1 MDLGEA
7 ILSRLTGAAAVTDIV
22 GSGADARTFWV
33 RRDQESGLPALVLQ
47 QVGGPPEEFSL
58 EGNSD
63 FQESLV
69 QASCLAGSHI
79 EAHALAAAFVAAL
92 MPAADVSGFL
102 FWDADDAPRPIDR
115 GGDVIGGG
123 FIYEVTQELVLRHS
137 RSI

>member
-7 ILSRLTGAAAVTDIV
+7 ILSRLTNASSVTDIV
-22 GSGADARTFWV
+22 GTGADAQIFWV
-33 RRDQESGLPALVLQ
+33 RRDQGGQLPALVLQ
-47 QVGGPPEEFSL
+47 QVGGTPEEFSL

-69 QASCLAGSHI
+69 QASCLAASHI
-79 EAHALAAAFVAAL
+79 AAHALAAAFVAAL
-92 MPAADVSGFL
+92 TPAADVSGFL
-102 FWDADDAPRPIDR
+102 FWEIDEAPRPIDR